1 MCLGAIEGFFGV
13 GEVGEVG
20 EVGIGATVKADAV
33 EETVVD
39 TVDIAVRVVIVYG
52 RYRVDV

>member
-13 GEVGEVG
+13 GEG
-20 EVGIGATVKADAV
+20 GIGAIVKAVPV

-39 TVDIAVRVVIVYG
+39 TVDIAVSVVVVYG
-52 RYRVDV
+52 GFG

>member
-13 GEVGEVG
+13 GEVG
-20 EVGIGATVKADAV
+20 IGAIVKADAV

-39 TVDIAVRVVIVYG
+39 TVDIAVSVVVVYEG
-52 RYRVDV
+52 YRVE